1 MVIAQAKPIAK
12 NISPESE
19 SSDGK
24 VRMTLE
30 EYRAIAETSEE
41 RYEYC
46 NGEVIT
52 ISGATATHS
61 TISINLLS
69 YLGFLLRDTDFQL
82 YNSALRIWIPEYNCG
97 TYTDLMVVNGE
108 PEFNGDSQGDASRRT
123 DEILNPL
130 LIVEV
135 LSPSTEG
142 YDRGDKFRKYRSIP
156 SFCEYLLV
164 SQSEPY
170 VEQYHQIDRQNNNQ
184 NNRDRWQLQICDR
197 VEQTIHLQ
205 SLNLELPMSEI
216 YRRVKF

>member
-1 MVIAQAKPIAK
+1 MVIAQAKPITT

-19 SSDGK
+19 TSDRK

-46 NGEVIT
+46 NGEIIT
-52 ISGATATHS
+52 MSGGTATHS
-61 TISINLLS
+61 EIASNLLIC
-69 YLGFLLRDTDFQL
+69 LGFLLRDTDFRL
-82 YNSALRIWIPEYNCG
+82 YNSDLRVWVPDYNCG
-97 TYTDLMVVNGE
+97 TYTDLMIINGE
-108 PEFNGDSQGDASRRT
+108 PKFNGTRT

-170 VEQYHQIDRQNNNQ
+170 VEQYHQIDRQNNN
-184 NNRDRWQLQICDR
+184 DRWQLQICDR
-197 VEQTIHLQ
+197 LEQTIYLQ
-205 SLNLELPMSEI
+205 SLNLELPMQEV

>member
-19 SSDGK
+19 ASDGK

-30 EYRAIAETSEE
+30 EYRAISETSEE
-41 RYEYC
+41 RYEYR
-46 NGEVIT
+46 NGEIIT

-97 TYTDLMVVNGE
+97 TYTDLVVINGE
-108 PEFNGDSQGDASRRT
+108 PEFNCDSQGDASRRT

-142 YDRGDKFRKYRSIP
+142 YDRGDKFRKYRSIS

-170 VEQYHQIDRQNNNQ
+170 VEQYHQIDRQNSN
-184 NNRDRWQLQICDR
+184 DRWQLQICDR
-197 VEQTIHLQ
+197 LEQSIHLQ
-205 SLNLELPMSEI
+205 SLNLELPMSEV